1 LRHTRIAAVGADVA
15 DAPGRSEPMRIDRA
29 GLTFGTG
36 AFVVAL
42 ALVSSVSCGRSK
54 HDNFAGDG
62 DGGAPGIDFSE
73 AGSVYACQQAS
84 QTKSSVGCEYYAIH
98 MDGTFSSNNGCFVSF
113 ISNTFDA
120 PVHIDVAFDG
130 RPLDVSTFV
139 KIPRGGGRN
148 IKYDDFDA
156 HAGLAPGDV
165 AILFLA
171 GLPDPGV
178 PKPEDISSPVPCPVA
193 PALSSLTQIH
203 GTGIGRAFRIRTD
216 FPVVAYQMLP
226 FGGGGAAVTGATLL
240 LPTTAYG
247 TNYVAVDAYTAGTR
261 QGTDATSMN
270 LVAAEDDTTITIRPK
285 VDIVPGSIVPGAS
298 AGDTATYKLDAGQVL
313 QITQTFELT
322 GSPINSDK
330 PIGLFAGQ
338 PCLDV
343 IGPYCDHAEQ
353 QIPSINALGNEY
365 VAATY
370 RQRDVMPENPPW
382 RIIGA
387 VDGTELE
394 FSSSVGGPSTVNLG
408 DVAEFRTGTPFTVK
422 SQDADHPFLLVGY
435 MTGAQTINSSNG
447 DADFVRAV
455 PVPQYMDRYVFFTD
469 PTYPETNLVVT
480 RKRSDTGFADVSL
493 DCAGILSGW
502 SPIGDGTYE
511 MTRIDLVRHDFQRQ
525 GNCDNGRHEMTSL
538 QPFGLTIW
546 GWGTSETTEFTGYV
560 SYGYPAGQNLKTLTN
575 IVVR

>member
-1 LRHTRIAAVGADVA
+1 
-15 DAPGRSEPMRIDRA
+15 MIDRTRK
-29 GLTFGTG
+29 LSFLLG
-36 AFVVAL
+36 ASVLGMAL
-42 ALVSSVSCGRSK
+42 FASASCGRIVK
-54 HDNFAGDG
+54 NDFGPEDAG
-62 DGGAPGIDFSE
+62 PPPIDF
-73 AGSVYACQQAS
+73 ADGAMYACQQAS

-98 MDGTFSSNNGCFVSF
+98 MDGTFSANNGCFVSF
-113 ISNTFDA
+113 VSNTYDV

-130 RPLDVSTFV
+130 RPLDVSAFA
-139 KIPRGGGRN
+139 KIPRGTGRS
-148 IKYDDFDA
+148 ISYEDFDA
-156 HAGLAPGDV
+156 KAGLAPGQV

-171 GLPDPGV
+171 GLPDPGT
-178 PKPEDISSPVPCPVA
+178 PKPAEISAPVPCPVA

-216 FPVVAYQMLP
+216 YPVVAYQMLP

-247 TNYVAVDAYTAGTR
+247 TNYIAVDAYSAGSR

-270 LVAAEDDTTITIRPK
+270 LVAAENDTTITIRPK
-285 VDIVPGSIVPGAS
+285 VDIVPGSTVPGAS
-298 AGDTATYKLDAGQVL
+298 AGSETTFKLNAGQHL

-353 QIPSINALGNEY
+353 QIPAIQSLGNEY
-365 VAATY
+365 VAATH
-370 RQRDVMPENPPW
+370 RPRTSVAENPPW
-382 RIIGA
+382 RIVGA
-387 VDGTELE
+387 VDGTKLA
-394 FSSSVGGPSTVNLG
+394 FSPSVAGAPSTVNLG
-408 DVAEFRTGTPFTVK
+408 DVAEFRTGTSFTVK

-435 MTGAQTINSSNG
+435 MTGAQTIGSEYG
-447 DADFVRAV
+447 DADFVRVV
-455 PVPQYMDRYVFFTD
+455 PVPQYMERYVFFTD
-469 PTYPETNLVVT
+469 PTYPETNLVIT
-480 RKRSDTGFADVSL
+480 RKRGDAGFADVTL
-493 DCAGILSGW
+493 DCAGVLGGW
-502 SPIGDGTYE
+502 TPVGGGDYE

-525 GNCDNGRHEMTSL
+525 GACDNGRHEMTSA
-538 QPFGLTIW
+538 QPFGLTVW
-546 GWGTSETTEFTGYV
+546 GWGTSETREFTGYV